1 MLQCAVPIPLTGQ
14 RDWERFLERRGD
26 LTARM
31 ELSVCD
37 GCDDCGGRC
46 VDGFGVT
53 RPEWDSVREYVS
65 ARPHEETERVRVQKK
80 TQPWPGA
87 EDSGAEVTYCRFR
100 DLERGE
106 CSIYP
111 VRPTICRLFGHT
123 EWLPCPIGA
132 VTQVPEDGPEV
143 WREYLRLERKTWAQ
157 WEEEDT
163 AAVNE
168 GKRPA
173 AALP

>member
-1 MLQCAVPIPLTGQ
+1 MLQCAVPTPLTGQ
-14 RDWERFLERRGD
+14 SDWERFLERRND

-31 ELSVCD
+31 ELSACD
-37 GCDDCGGRC
+37 GCDGCGGRC
-46 VDGFGVT
+46 IDGFGVT
-53 RPEWDSVREYVS
+53 HQEWNLVREYL
-65 ARPHEETERVRVQKK
+65 ATRPYEETERVRGQTK

-87 EDSGAEVTYCRFR
+87 EETGAEVTYCRFR

-123 EWLPCPIGA
+123 EWLPCPIEA
-132 VTQVPEDGPEV
+132 VTQVPEDAPEV
-143 WREYLRLERKTWAQ
+143 WKQYRRLERKTWAQ

-163 AAVNE
+163 AMANQ
-168 GKRPA
+168 GKRPG